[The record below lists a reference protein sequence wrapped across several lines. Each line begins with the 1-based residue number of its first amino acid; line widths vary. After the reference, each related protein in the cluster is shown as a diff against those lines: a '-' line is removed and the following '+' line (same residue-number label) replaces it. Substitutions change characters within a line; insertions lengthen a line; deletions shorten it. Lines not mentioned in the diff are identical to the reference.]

1 MAEENVSSRA
11 VDQFISEEIDS
22 VPHLEALLLFW
33 NRRPRHWLT
42 DEMAAALYI
51 SPAETQDILNNLE
64 RRGLIVAES
73 GGYVFDRSGRWDPL
87 VQELDRVYR
96 KELVR
101 ISRIIH
107 SKASPSVREFARAF
121 KLKKD

>member
-1 MAEENVSSRA
+1 MAEEHVSSRA
-11 VDQFISEEIDS
+11 VDQFISQEIDS

-33 NRRPRHWLT
+33 NRRPRHWLIE
-42 DEMAAALYI
+42 DMAAALYI
-51 SPAETQDILNNLE
+51 SVNETQEILSDLE
-64 RRGLIVAES
+64 RRGLIAMDS
-73 GGYVFDRSGRWDPL
+73 GEYVYDPSGKWDEL
-87 VQELDRVYR
+87 LEELDRVYR

>member
-1 MAEENVSSRA
+1 MAEEDVDSRA
-11 VDQFISEEIDS
+11 VDRFISEEIDS

-33 NRRPRHWLT
+33 NRRPRHWLA

-51 SPAETQDILNNLE
+51 SLGETQDILNNLE
-64 RRGLIVAES
+64 RRGLIAAES
-73 GGYVFDRSGRWDPL
+73 GGYVFDPSERWGAL
-87 VQELDRVYR
+87 IQELDRVYR